1 MKAKE
6 YDLLRECIED
16 GIRLGYQRAYKHTD
30 KPALEDVWDMQSRE
44 VMMQID
50 EWFTFPEEGREF
62 Q

>member
-1 MKAKE
+1 MRAKTRVLIE
-6 YDLLRECIED
+6 QCIED

-30 KPALEDVWDMQSRE
+30 KPAIEDVWAMQERE

-50 EWFTFPEEGREF
+50 EWFEFDEGREF